1 MGKFNSSLF
10 TIFALSLF
18 FTACQTSPLRTFDSE
33 VKVGMDKN
41 NVLAVMGTPNT
52 SGRFHGK
59 DRWIYVMYEDD
70 VRFRKEVH
78 FEDGHAVYVGN
89 EYVPPK
95 EKQAATVDQVNLDEE
110 VVLQGEEKQRVS
122 DIGNQLN
129 KYEDDIKGK
138 NSVIYVPEFQPIK

>member
-1 MGKFNSSLF
+1 MLMSAF
-10 TIFALSLF
+10 LS
-18 FTACQTSPLRTFDSE
+18 ACQTSPLKTFDDE

-41 NVLAVMGTPNT
+41 NVLAIMGTPNT

-59 DRWIYVMYEDD
+59 DRWIYVVYEDG

-95 EKQAATVDQVNLDEE
+95 DQQAATIDQVNLEEE

-122 DIGNQLN
+122 DVGNQLN
-129 KYEDDIKGK
+129 KYEDDLKGK
-138 NSVIYVPEFQPIK
+138 NSVIYAPEFQPIK